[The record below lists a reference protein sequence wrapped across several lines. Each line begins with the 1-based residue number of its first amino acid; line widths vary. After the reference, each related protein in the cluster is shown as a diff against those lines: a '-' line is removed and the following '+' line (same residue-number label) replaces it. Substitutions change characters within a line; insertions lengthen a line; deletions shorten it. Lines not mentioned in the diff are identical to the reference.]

1 MVQYKGKMTKA
12 ERRFVKRIIL
22 ISVIVAILWLL
33 FAPNRGVFHYRKL
46 QGEIDS
52 VAQEN
57 LHLEER
63 NKELQKE
70 IERLKTDEAYLED
83 LARHKYGL
91 LKENETV
98 YEVK

>member
-1 MVQYKGKMTKA
+1 MVQYKGNLTKA

-22 ISVIVAILWLL
+22 IVVIVGILWVM
-33 FAPNRGVFHYRKL
+33 FAPNRGVFRFRKL

-52 VAQEN
+52 LAQEN
-57 LHLEER
+57 IHLEQR
-63 NKELQKE
+63 NQELQQE
-70 IERLKTDEAYLED
+70 IERLKTDEAYLEE